1 MLFKPLEQLL
11 FSRVCSL
18 FILLKYAVYEG
29 VLEIPALRGGM
40 FHPDGD

>member
-1 MLFKPLEQLL
+1 MAYYPNKLT
-11 FSRVCSL
+11 
-18 FILLKYAVYEG
+18 YAVYEG